1 MSRNRSFKSFV
12 IVLLLAALAAAQDV
26 ASFEKRTTVKKLDN
40 GLTVVICERPE
51 APVFSFFTHVDAGS
65 VQDPLGQTGLAHMF
79 EHMAFKGTDKIGTKD
94 YAAEKVALE
103 KVEQTY
109 AAYIAERDK
118 PVGRDEKKLK
128 DLEKAWKDAVA
139 EADKYVKPNEFPQ
152 IVEIN
157 GGEDLNANTSDDETN
172 YFYSFPE
179 NRLELW
185 AYLESER
192 FLHPVMREFY
202 KERNVVIEER
212 RMRVDSNPIGRLL
225 EQFTTAAFQAHE
237 YHRPTIGW
245 MSDLNSFSA
254 TDAKKFFDEY
264 YIPSNMVVTVV
275 GDVKAS
281 ETMPIIEKYF
291 GRIPSRPRPDERTTT
306 EPPQNAERR
315 VVLQDMSQPLYL
327 EGYHRPD
334 YRSPDDAVYDAIAD
348 LMSSGRTSRLYRA
361 LVRDKKIA
369 ADSAGFTGLP
379 GNKYPHLF
387 AFYAFPLPGHKPEE
401 MADAIH
407 VEIEKL
413 KNEDISDE
421 ELKMIKTR
429 AKANLDPQ
437 PGQQRRPGQQSG
449 FIPGALRRLARTVP
463 LRWTAS
469 TKSPK
474 RTFAAWLIKLL
485 FQPIVQWE
493 LSKPSPLLQQRT
505 KKEERNENSSPA
517 HSPFD
522 SSCHQRGSSA
532 SRCASDELAADSD
545 SASARV
551 SSSGAEAHRTAE
563 WHGDLSSGRPRT
575 PGHRWHRTHPRRLAV
590 RAREQSRNAGYLR
603 RSLAH
608 RWNQGAN
615 RGSTRR
621 LP

>member
-1 MSRNRSFKSFV
+1 MSYSRFLKPFAI
-12 IVLLLAALAAAQDV
+12 IVVLAGLAAAQDL
-26 ASFEKRTTVKKLDN
+26 ASFEKRTTVKTLDN
-40 GLTVVICERPE
+40 GMTVVICERPE

-79 EHMAFKGTDKIGTKD
+79 EHMAFKGTDKIGTTD

-103 KVEQTY
+103 KVEQVY

-118 PVGRDEKKLK
+118 PVGRDEQKVKELQ
-128 DLEKAWKDAVA
+128 KAWMDATTA
-139 EADKYVKPNEFPQ
+139 ANKYVKPNEFPQ

-157 GGEDLNANTSDDETN
+157 GGEDLNANTADDETN

-245 MSDLNSFSA
+245 ISDLNTFSA
-254 TDAKKFFDEY
+254 TDAKKFFDKY
-264 YIPSNMVVTVV
+264 YIPSNMVVAVV

-291 GRIPSRPRPDERTTT
+291 GRIPSRPKPDERTTT

-315 VVLQDMSQPLYL
+315 VILQDMSQPLYL

-348 LMSSGRTSRLYRA
+348 LMSNGRTSRLYRA

-387 AFYAFPLPGHKPEE
+387 AFYAFPLPGHKPDE
-401 MADAIH
+401 MAEAIH

-429 AKANLDPQ
+429 AKASLIRSLGSNEGLANDLALYQ
-437 PGQQRRPGQQSG
+437 ARYDDWRELFRSVDRIDKVSKADIRRVAKQTFVPTNRTVG
-449 FIPGALRRLARTVP
+449 IIETRAAAPGADQ
-463 LRWTAS
+463 
-469 TKSPK
+469 K
-474 RTFAAWLIKLL
+474 
-485 FQPIVQWE
+485 
-493 LSKPSPLLQQRT
+493 
-505 KKEERNENSSPA
+505 
-517 HSPFD
+517 
-522 SSCHQRGSSA
+522 G
-532 SRCASDELAADSD
+532 
-545 SASARV
+545 
-551 SSSGAEAHRTAE
+551 GA
-563 WHGDLSSGRPRT
+563 
-575 PGHRWHRTHPRRLAV
+575 
-590 RAREQSRNAGYLR
+590 Q
-603 RSLAH
+603 
-608 RWNQGAN
+608 
-615 RGSTRR
+615 
-621 LP
+621 

>member
-1 MSRNRSFKSFV
+1 MSYRALKSFAV
-12 IVLLLAALAAAQDV
+12 VLILAALAAAQDV
-26 ASFEKRTTVKKLDN
+26 ASFEKRTTVKKLAN

-65 VQDPLGQTGLAHMF
+65 VQDPMGETGLAHMF
-79 EHMAFKGTDKIGTKD
+79 EHMAFKGTDKIGTTD

-103 KVEQTY
+103 KVEQAY
-109 AAYIAERDK
+109 AAYIAERDN
-118 PVGRDEKKLK
+118 PIGRNEQKLK
-128 DLEKAWKDAVA
+128 DLQKAWTDSTA
-139 EADKYVKPNEFPQ
+139 EANKYVKPNEFPQ
-152 IVEIN
+152 IVEMN
-157 GGEDLNANTSDDETN
+157 GGEDLNANTNDDETN
-172 YFYSFPE
+172 YYYSFPE

-225 EQFTTAAFQAHE
+225 EQFTTASFQAHP

-254 TDAKKFFDEY
+254 TDAKNFFDQY

-281 ETMPIIEKYF
+281 ETLPIIEKYF

-306 EPPQNAERR
+306 EPAQNAERR
-315 VVLQDMSQPLYL
+315 VVLQEMSQPLYL

-369 ADSAGFTGLP
+369 SDSAGFTGLP

-387 AFYAFPLPGHKPEE
+387 AFYAFPLPGHKPDE

-407 VEIEKL
+407 AEIEKL
-413 KNEDISDE
+413 KTEDVSDE

-429 AKANLDPQ
+429 AKANLIRSLGSNEGLASSLALYQARYDDWRELFHSVDRIDKVTKADI
-437 PGQQRRPGQQSG
+437 RRVANQTFVPTN
-449 FIPGALRRLARTVP
+449 RTVGIIETK
-463 LRWTAS
+463 TA
-469 TKSPK
+469 
-474 RTFAAWLIKLL
+474 
-485 FQPIVQWE
+485 
-493 LSKPSPLLQQRT
+493 
-505 KKEERNENSSPA
+505 
-517 HSPFD
+517 
-522 SSCHQRGSSA
+522 
-532 SRCASDELAADSD
+532 
-545 SASARV
+545 ASAG
-551 SSSGAEAHRTAE
+551 SQKGGA
-563 WHGDLSSGRPRT
+563 
-575 PGHRWHRTHPRRLAV
+575 
-590 RAREQSRNAGYLR
+590 Q
-603 RSLAH
+603 
-608 RWNQGAN
+608 
-615 RGSTRR
+615 
-621 LP
+621 